1 MTIDDILA
9 ELPKLNPREFEAV
22 TERMGELAREAI
34 GKAIEEPESERP
46 SDPERDAWLAH
57 IESLPD
63 GPDGLPDDLAHN
75 HDHYLH
81 GTPRR

>member
-1 MTIDDILA
+1 MTIDEILA
-9 ELPKLNPREFEAV
+9 ELPKLKPREFEAV
-22 TERMGELAREAI
+22 TARMGELAREAI
-34 GKAIEEPESERP
+34 RRAIEEPESERP
-46 SDPERDAWLAH
+46 PDPERDAWLAH

-75 HDHYLH
+75 HDHYLY